1 MMHIVL
7 FILCGAVCFLLI
19 VFWILRGRAKGEA
32 AVANKLRH
40 LPSDRYLV
48 LNDLMIK
55 TSHGTSQIDHVVVS
69 VYGFFVIETKDYY
82 GVVEGSERATQWAQY
97 ANGKKY
103 LFQNPLHQNFGHVK
117 ALQELTGCRRRDF
130 FPIVVFTGK
139 AKLHV
144 QSFRPVV
151 KLRRLKRI
159 IRRESREIIFTR
171 QEMQEWYE
179 FLRSRDISG
188 RRANRKHIRQ
198 IKKKQ
203 KKYARKIRHR
213 RCPQCGARLHC
224 YEGKYGEFL
233 GCSRYP
239 DCRFTYELDGKHR

>member
-1 MMHIVL
+1 MIRIVP
-7 FILCGAVCFLLI
+7 AVCAALCFFLI
-19 VFWILRGRAKGEA
+19 MIRVWRGTAQGEA
-32 AVANKLRH
+32 AVADKLRR

-55 TSHGTSQIDHVVVS
+55 TAHGMSQIDHVVVS
-69 VYGFFVIETKDYY
+69 VYGLFVIETKDYY
-82 GVVEGSERATQWAQY
+82 GVVEGSERATQWVQY

-103 LFQNPLHQNFGHVK
+103 LFQNPLHQNFGHVR
-117 ALQELTGCRRRDF
+117 ALQELTGCRQRDF

-144 QSFRPVV
+144 QSFRPVI
-151 KLRRLKRI
+151 KLRRLKRT
-159 IRRESREIIFTR
+159 IRQESREIIFTR
-171 QEMQEWYE
+171 QEMREWYE
-179 FLRSRDISG
+179 FLRSRNISG

-198 IKKKQ
+198 IRKKQ
-203 KKYARKIRHR
+203 KKCARKIRR
-213 RCPQCGARLHC
+213 LRCPQCGARLHR

-239 DCRFTYELDGKHR
+239 DCRFTYELDGKQR